1 MAKAAVRQKTRTG
14 RSSRRSSGR
23 TPPRSRRGARSL
35 AGLITQIGAVAG
47 AIGAVLGVVFLLLP
61 SLQPKSESPPGER
74 RADIGVL
81 KVERPVTYAQYL
93 QRTGLPGGDY
103 SNAYL
108 DRKGVFVEF
117 DVSIVGYKNKP
128 LPLRWSLYD
137 AASGDEFSEA
147 KGTTLRAEAASDR
160 ATWHVWAPL
169 PRKRGRFFLLIQLFD
184 PTGVV
189 PLDRAQTE
197 SFSGGA
203 PGGAT

>member
-1 MAKAAVRQKTRTG
+1 MAKTAAPQKSRPG
-14 RSSRRSSGR
+14 RANRRSSGR
-23 TPPRSRRGARSL
+23 PKRRSLRGARSVAAL
-35 AGLITQIGAVAG
+35 VTQLGAVAG

-61 SLQPKSESPPGER
+61 SLQPKSETPPAEK

-81 KVERPVTYAQYL
+81 KVEHPVTYQQYL

-128 LPLRWSLYD
+128 LPLRWSLYN
-137 AASGDEFSEA
+137 AASGNEVSEA
-147 KGTTLRAEAASDR
+147 KGTTLRAEAPSDR
-160 ATWHVWAPL
+160 ATWHIWAPL
-169 PRKRGRFFLLIQLFD
+169 PRARGRFFLLIQLFD

>member
-1 MAKAAVRQKTRTG
+1 MAKAAVRQKTRAG
-14 RSSRRSSGR
+14 RSSRRGGGR
-23 TPPRSRRGARSL
+23 TRRQGLPGAKSL
-35 AGLITQIGAVAG
+35 AGLITQIGAAAG

-61 SLQPKSESPPGER
+61 SLQPKTESPTPEK

-81 KVERPVTYAQYL
+81 KVERPLTYAQYL

-103 SNAYL
+103 GKAYL
-108 DRKGVFVEF
+108 DRQGVFVEF

-128 LPLRWSLYD
+128 LPLRWSLFN
-137 AASGDEFSEA
+137 AASGNEVSEA
-147 KGTTLRAEAASDR
+147 RGTTLRAEAPSDR
-160 ATWHVWAPL
+160 ATWHIWAPL
-169 PRKRGRFFLLIQLFD
+169 PHTRGRFFLLIQLFD

>member
-1 MAKAAVRQKTRTG
+1 MAKTAVRQKTRTG
-14 RSSRRSSGR
+14 RAGRRNRTGTRRRSL
-23 TPPRSRRGARSL
+23 RGAKSL
-35 AGLITQIGAVAG
+35 GALITQLGAVAG

-61 SLQPKSESPPGER
+61 SLQPKAESPPGEK

-103 SNAYL
+103 GKAYL
-108 DRKGVFVEF
+108 DRAGVFVEF
-117 DVSIVGYKNKP
+117 DVSIVGYQNKP
-128 LPLRWSLYD
+128 LPLRWSLYN
-137 AASGDEFSEA
+137 ATSGNEVSEA
-147 KGTTLRAEAASDR
+147 KGTTLRAEAPSDR
-160 ATWHVWAPL
+160 ATWHIWAPL
-169 PRKRGRFFLLIQLFD
+169 PRRRGRFFLLIQLFD